1 LAPDLYRGSFAAG
14 RFTAG
19 IIGAALTL
27 LCLSSPLCAG
37 SHAVILQYHHIG
49 TGTPPSTS
57 VTPRQF
63 ENHLEYLE
71 KQAITVWP
79 VEKIVSYL
87 QQGKEL
93 PERCVGITIDDAYT
107 SVYERALPLLKK
119 HGYPFT
125 VFVTTAGV
133 DKGFKSYMTWSQ
145 MREMRQ
151 WGATFAGHSHSH
163 DFLVRRHSG
172 ETEGQWARRV
182 KEDIGLS
189 IKRLREELGSLSPLF
204 AYPYGE
210 YNSAL
215 REIVLSLSLVGFGQ
229 QSGILWKGSDFAAL
243 PRFPMSMEYADMD
256 QFAEKVN
263 SLPLPVL
270 SAVPEDPLL
279 PPGISQPLLRLKLAP
294 GQYLP
299 SSLACYADGQGQ
311 IPAVWTDAEEPTVEV
326 AAPDPLPPG
335 RSRYTCTARHRSEN
349 RYYWYSHLWIR
360 DTGR

>member
-1 LAPDLYRGSFAAG
+1 
-14 RFTAG
+14 
-19 IIGAALTL
+19 
-27 LCLSSPLCAG
+27 
-37 SHAVILQYHHIG
+37 
-49 TGTPPSTS
+49 

-63 ENHLEYLE
+63 ESHLEYLE
-71 KQAITVWP
+71 KNAFTVWP
-79 VEKIVSYL
+79 VEKIVTYL
-87 QQGKEL
+87 RQEKEL

-125 VFVTTAGV
+125 VFVTTGGV
-133 DKGFKSYMTWSQ
+133 DKGFTSYMTWSR

-163 DFLVRRHSG
+163 GFLVRRRGG

-189 IKRLREELGSLSPLF
+189 IRRLKEELGSQSVLF

-210 YNSAL
+210 YNAAL
-215 REIVLSLSLVGFGQ
+215 KEIVLGLSLVGFGQ
-229 QSGILWKGSDFAAL
+229 QSGALWEGSDFAAL
-243 PRFPMSMEYADMD
+243 PRFPMSAGYAGMA

-270 SAVPEDPLL
+270 SATPEDPLL
-279 PPGISQPLLRLKLAP
+279 PPGISRPRLRLKLAP
-294 GQYLP
+294 GEYLR
-299 SSLACYADGQGQ
+299 SSLACYAGGQGQ
-311 IPAVWTDAEEPTVEV
+311 ISAAWADSESLTVEV
-326 AAPDPLPPG
+326 AAGEPLPPG

-360 DTGR
+360 DAGR